1 MVESFSGMMLLDAD
15 VCVHAVM
22 PASPAREACAWVMSE
37 IAHGRLSA
45 AIDVE
50 VVREILDRLGRA
62 GARDKARQLVES
74 LMEIVPIQFPL
85 EARDLQLAADF
96 CRMPRMTHLRPSG
109 CIHLA
114 IMQRHGLST
123 ILSLDP
129 AYDGFPNVIRLN
141 PQTLYKS
148 RSKA

>member
-1 MVESFSGMMLLDAD
+1 MVERFPGMILLDAD
-15 VCVHAVM
+15 VCVHAAT
-22 PASPAREACAWVMSE
+22 PASPAHEACAWVMSE

-50 VVREILDRLGRA
+50 VVREIFDRLGRA
-62 GARDKARQLVES
+62 GERDKAHQLVES

-85 EARDLQLAADF
+85 EARDLQLAADL
-96 CRMPRMTHLRPSG
+96 CRMPRMMHLRPSG

-129 AYDGFPNVIRLN
+129 AYDSFPNVIRLN
-141 PQTLYKS
+141 PQTWYRS
-148 RSKA
+148 RFRA

>member
-1 MVESFSGMMLLDAD
+1 MRESSLGMMLLDAD
-15 VCVHAVM
+15 VCVHAAMSV
-22 PASPAREACAWVMSE
+22 SPAREACAWVMSE
-37 IAHGRLSA
+37 IAHGRLSV

-62 GARDKARQLVES
+62 GERERAHLLIES
-74 LMEIVPIQFPL
+74 LMEIVSIQFPL

-96 CRMPRMTHLRPSG
+96 CRMPRVMPLRPSG

-114 IMQRHGLST
+114 VMQHHGLNT

-129 AYDGFPNVIRLN
+129 AYDGFPNITRVN
-141 PQTLYKS
+141 PQTLY
-148 RSKA
+148 RNRL